1 MVKLHI
7 PISKERLRSDVFGA
21 LGMSFQKALQKLQE
35 VSTSDPFFFWAWLSQ
50 PPRKTP
56 PKEHPAAQD
65 LLDIF
70 DGQDPLPYL
79 HVDLT

>member
-1 MVKLHI
+1 
-7 PISKERLRSDVFGA
+7 
-21 LGMSFQKALQKLQE
+21 MSFQKTLQQLQE
-35 VSTSDPFFFWAWLSQ
+35 VSTSAPLVTLVFVVEPSTVLE
-50 PPRKTP
+50 R

-70 DGQDPLPYL
+70 DGGQDPLPYL